1 MKTFN
6 FICDILFVSYVFGC
20 VLIII
25 FGSGCMNKIQT
36 EVPAKIE
43 QCFKDD
49 VTGKCTTTLTVKHVI
64 TIEMP
69 EAFVNDCEGRY
80 KDVAE
85 PERTILIQQCIS
97 DYTSQIIDVINNIQL
112 PATLPSGT

>member
-1 MKTFN
+1 MELIKRIF
-6 FICDILFVSYVFGC
+6 ILF
-20 VLIII
+20 IIAL
-25 FGSGCMNKIQT
+25 SSVGCMNKIQT

-43 QCFKDD
+43 TCFKDE

-69 EAFVNDCEGRY
+69 EAFIKDCENRH
-80 KDVAE
+80 KDIPE

-97 DYTSQIIDVINNIQL
+97 DYTSQILDVINNIQL
-112 PATLPSGT
+112 PATPTGV

>member
-1 MKTFN
+1 MR
-6 FICDILFVSYVFGC
+6 ILT
-20 VLIII
+20 LITILTLTSI
-25 FGSGCMNKIQT
+25 GCMNKIQT

-43 QCFKDD
+43 QCFKDE

-69 EAFVNDCEGRY
+69 EAFINDCESRY

-85 PERTILIQQCIS
+85 PERTVLIQQCIS
-97 DYTSQIIDVINNIQL
+97 DYTSQIINVINNIQL
-112 PATLPSGT
+112 PTGG